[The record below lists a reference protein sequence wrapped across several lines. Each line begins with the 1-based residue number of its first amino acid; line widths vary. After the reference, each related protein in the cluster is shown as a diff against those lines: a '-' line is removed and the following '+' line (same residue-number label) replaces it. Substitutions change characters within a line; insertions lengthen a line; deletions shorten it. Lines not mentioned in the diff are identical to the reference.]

1 MVICLSFG
9 TEEMLKNTTDLILL
23 CDLFQIK
30 FTSQKKQKEK
40 KETILLNVVD
50 LVFSFTIF
58 DRN

>member
-1 MVICLSFG
+1 MVICLFFG

-23 CDLFQIK
+23 CWLFQIK

-40 KETILLNVVD
+40 KETILPNVVD
-50 LVFSFTIF
+50 SVFSFTIF